1 MRHSSGM
8 TSPGSVRRKLRAL
21 AVALVAFVLL
31 GLVDGAL
38 GVAWPSMRDAL
49 DRGISELGLLLVFGS
64 VGYLTASL
72 GYGRL
77 HRIMGTG
84 VLLSSGSALL
94 LLGISG
100 VALAPSW
107 VLLAVSTLVVGLG
120 GGLVDTG
127 MNAHAAL
134 AFDVGSINLLHACY
148 GVGATLGPMVIT
160 VSLVASG
167 AWRWGYAALAA
178 LQAISAA
185 MVWTRRRRWAGAE
198 PDRTGEIPP
207 GRRRL
212 QLWSQLTLFFIY
224 AGVEV
229 AAGQWAFTVLSES
242 RGLSTAMAGLW
253 VAMYWGGLTLG
264 RFGFGLVGE
273 RMHATRIL
281 DISVAV
287 AVAGLAVFW
296 LDPLGLGFIG
306 LPVAGLGLAAIFP
319 TLVSLT
325 PARIGSFHSTS
336 SIGYQLAAATLGAAS
351 IPWLLGA
358 LAESRGLE
366 TIGAGIFA
374 SAVVLLALHLV
385 TARGTRRRSQVGDP
399 GRPV

>member
-1 MRHSSGM
+1 M
-8 TSPGSVRRKLRAL
+8 TAPEPVRRRLKAL

-49 DRGISELGLLLVFGS
+49 ERGISDLGLLIMFGS

-72 GYGRL
+72 GYGWL
-77 HRIMGTG
+77 HRTMGTG
-84 VLLSSGSALL
+84 VLLSSGSALFV
-94 LLGISG
+94 LGISG
-100 VALAPSW
+100 IALAPSW
-107 VLLAVSTLVVGLG
+107 AALTVSALVVGVG

-148 GVGATLGPMVIT
+148 GVGATLGPLVIT
-160 VSLVASG
+160 ASLISSG
-167 AWRWGYAALAA
+167 AWRWGYVAIAA
-178 LQAISAA
+178 LQALSAS
-185 MVWTRRRRWAGAE
+185 MVWARRSRWAGAE
-198 PDRTGEIPP
+198 PDLTGETSG

-212 QLWSQLTLFFIY
+212 RLWSLLALFFVY
-224 AGVEV
+224 TGVEV
-229 AAGQWAFTVLSES
+229 AAGQWSYTILSES
-242 RGLSTAMAGLW
+242 RGMSTAAAGLW
-253 VAMYWGGLTLG
+253 VALYWGGLTLG
-264 RFGFGLVGE
+264 RFGFGLVGG
-273 RMHATRIL
+273 RMHATRII
-281 DISVAV
+281 DVSVGV

-296 LDPLGLGFIG
+296 LDPLGVGFSG

-319 TLVSLT
+319 TLVSVT
-325 PARIGSFHSTS
+325 PARIGPLHSTS
-336 SIGYQLAAATLGAAS
+336 SIGYQLAAATIGAAS

-366 TIGAGIFA
+366 SIGSGIFA

-385 TARGTRRRSQVGDP
+385 SARGTRRRGLISDSD
-399 GRPV
+399 RPV